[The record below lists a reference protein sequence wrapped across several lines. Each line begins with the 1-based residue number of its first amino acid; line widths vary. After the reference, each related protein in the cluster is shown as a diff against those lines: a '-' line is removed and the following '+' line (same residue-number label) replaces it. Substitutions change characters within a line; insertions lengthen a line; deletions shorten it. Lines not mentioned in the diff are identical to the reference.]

1 LSFSHFVAKTDY
13 LLCNLFKFFTSSVL
27 GEKTMKV
34 RSFLGFTLVELLV
47 VIAIIG
53 VLIALLLP
61 AIQAA
66 REAARRMQCTNNLK
80 QIGIGIHNMHDTLKG
95 LPPACIGGLPRTGSS
110 TTSST
115 DRATFF
121 VLLYPYIEFSTLASM
136 LQENNTTRGT
146 ASGDVDNCYIGIGSY
161 FHKGFWDQLSNEEKK
176 ALGSVNIYRCPT
188 RSGSKGFAEQTLP
201 SGYSDATQ
209 FVPGPF
215 TDYAVVINWRSNTG
229 GNIWYQFHAHSP
241 KERIEFHDGPLRTA
255 LLQNLRDPNRWEIRD
270 DMSRWADG
278 SSNQLVVGEKHI
290 PIPEI
295 GLCGHESTTPSPGYA
310 RGHCS
315 YLVTGNQR
323 VPGAFAVAYNAGTG
337 YEIGL
342 SDFLPGYGYN
352 NHFGS
357 LHPGVCNFVMGDGSV
372 HSMAV
377 TTPTSTIVALSNVN
391 DGKTVKFP

>member
-1 LSFSHFVAKTDY
+1 MSKQFRA
-13 LLCNLFKFFTSSVL
+13 
-27 GEKTMKV
+27 
-34 RSFLGFTLVELLV
+34 FTLVELLV

-61 AIQAA
+61 AVQAA
-66 REAARRMQCTNNLK
+66 REAARRSQCINHLK

-95 LPPACIGGLPRTGSS
+95 LPPACLGGFPRTGTS
-110 TTSST
+110 TTSSM

-121 VLLYPYIEFSTLASM
+121 VLIYPYIELTSLTSM
-136 LQENNTTRGT
+136 LQEINTTRGT
-146 ASGDVDNCYIGIGSY
+146 ASGDVNNCYIGIGSY
-161 FHKGFWDQLSNEEKK
+161 FHKGYWDQLSDEEKK

-188 RSGSKGFAEQTLP
+188 RSSGKGFAEQTLP
-201 SGYSDATQ
+201 SGFADADQ
-209 FVPGPF
+209 YVPGPF
-215 TDYAVVINWRSNTG
+215 TDYAVVINWRSGTSASLN
-229 GNIWYQFHAHSP
+229 WRLFYAHTP
-241 KERIEFHDGPLRTA
+241 IERIEYHDGPLRTA
-255 LLQNLRDPNRWEIRD
+255 LLQNLRSPNSWEVRD

-315 YLVTGNQR
+315 YLVTGKER
-323 VPGAFAVAYNAGTG
+323 VAGAFALAYDAGTG
-337 YEIGL
+337 YAIGL
-342 SDFLPGYGYN
+342 ADHLPGYGYN

-372 HSMAV
+372 HSLAV
-377 TTPTSTIVALSNVN
+377 TTPTATIVALSNVN